1 MPEGN
6 TRNATVEPQ
15 NESLQSLFGRLADEL
30 TRLFDAKLDLLK
42 IELKEEVSAYTTGGL
57 MILAG
62 ALIAVIGFA
71 LLNVEIAFLIFML
84 FDDTH
89 WSQTVRYA
97 LGFVLK
103 SVLYLAVVAGVV
115 IEFNKLYGY
124 ELNNAVMIVF
134 YDY

>member
-62 ALIAVIGFA
+62 APIAVNGFA
-71 LLNVEIAFLIFML
+71 LSNVAIAFLNSML
-84 FDDTH
+84 FDATH
-89 WSQTVRYA
+89 WSQTARYA
-97 LGFVLK
+97 LRFGLMA
-103 SVLYLAVVAGVV
+103 VLYLAVGAGGVLVAQ
-115 IEFNKLYGY
+115 NRAAKQR
-124 ELNNAVMIVF
+124 
-134 YDY
+134 